1 MTKLEYLQEIKDS
14 AIRLQETLTG
24 SDLES
29 IRVAEDAWHRLV
41 DLFYRENE
49 HMMATTKYTT
59 AKEDW
64 GYFVMLVDFA
74 IAFYR
79 DQDEEKSE
87 REV

>member
-1 MTKLEYLQEIKDS
+1 MTKLENLQKIKN
-14 AIRLQETLTG
+14 ITIKLEETLTG
-24 SDLES
+24 SDRES

-41 DLFYRENE
+41 DLFYQENE

-74 IAFYR
+74 IAFYKN
-79 DQDEEKSE
+79 QDEGGKE
-87 REV
+87 